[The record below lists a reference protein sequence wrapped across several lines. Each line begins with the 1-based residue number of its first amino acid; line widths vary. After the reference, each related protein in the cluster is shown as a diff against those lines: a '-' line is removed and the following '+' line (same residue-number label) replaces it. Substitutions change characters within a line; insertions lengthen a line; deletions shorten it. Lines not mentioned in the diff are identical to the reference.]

1 MGWLY
6 MPSQG
11 SSPLDTI
18 RAYLAPDELV
28 SASHDRY
35 ENAYYLAVRFARGD
49 FRGRVGGVVALYEE
63 RNGGAEIGVKLIEE
77 WQGPF
82 YRRCPARILDALT
95 PVGRLYPK
103 GSGFA
108 AWAKLWRDECR
119 AQLRLQRQSQKW
131 RADLRMREQLGLIF

>member
-6 MPSQG
+6 MPAQG

-28 SASHDRY
+28 DASHDRY
-35 ENAYYLAVRFARGD
+35 ECAYYLAVRFARGD
-49 FRGRVGGVVALYEE
+49 FRGRVGGVVVLYEV

-77 WQGPF
+77 WQGPY

-95 PVGRLYPK
+95 PVGRLYPR
-103 GSGFA
+103 GSGLA
-108 AWAKLWRDECR
+108 AWAKVWRDECR
-119 AQLRLQRQSQKW
+119 GRLRLQRQSETR
-131 RADLRMREQLGLIF
+131 RANLRMQERLGVI

>member
-6 MPSQG
+6 MSSQG
-11 SSPLDTI
+11 PSPLDTI

-82 YRRCPARILDALT
+82 YRPCPAGILDA
-95 PVGRLYPK
+95 GR
-103 GSGFA
+103 
-108 AWAKLWRDECR
+108 
-119 AQLRLQRQSQKW
+119 
-131 RADLRMREQLGLIF
+131 

>member
-63 RNGGAEIGVKLIEE
+63 RNDGAEIGVKLIAGCADAGRQALP
-77 WQGPF
+77 QG
-82 YRRCPARILDALT
+82 
-95 PVGRLYPK
+95 VGLCGLGK
-103 GSGFA
+103 GLAG
-108 AWAKLWRDECR
+108 
-119 AQLRLQRQSQKW
+119 
-131 RADLRMREQLGLIF
+131 